1 MFAQVSVRN
10 LALSATIVL
19 AAACHSPRPTYAKF
33 DIVPLRSE
41 TVSTEHAPVK
51 TVKVELS
58 EWKVAVGDAAL
69 VPGPVTFEVHNGG
82 ATTHAFEVEGNG
94 IEKRTRNIAPNAT
107 ASLTV
112 ELKAG
117 HYEAY
122 CPVAAGAHKASGM
135 LTELEVSGK

>member
-1 MFAQVSVRN
+1 MFAPVSVRN

-33 DIVPLRSE
+33 DIVPRSE
-41 TVSTEHAPVK
+41 AVSTEHASVK

-69 VPGPVTFEVHNGG
+69 VAGPVTFEVHNGG

-122 CPVAAGAHKASGM
+122 CPVAGGAHKASGM
-135 LTELEVSGK
+135 LTELAVSGK